1 MPDELKKFLSNE
13 LEELRKNKI
22 RAGALVACVVFLLIY
37 CIMDDSRDEE
47 ISLNEPPI
55 TDAPPVTKDLPA
67 KPLPVTKNSDGVTLV
82 MGATADAL
90 IVADPFAGE
99 DKPTPAPPAKSS
111 APVAPAAPT
120 GIKPPPTSKPQ
131 EIILTGTAI
140 SGERK
145 TAMFLRGKETIFL
158 SIGEQIDGRQIVD
171 ITPDFVTFAD
181 SSRIYVQN

>member
-1 MPDELKKFLSNE
+1 MPDELKKFLSRE
-13 LEELRKNKI
+13 LEELRQNKI

-37 CIMDDSRDEE
+37 CVMDDSSRNEE
-47 ISLNEPPI
+47 ISLNEPTV

-82 MGATADAL
+82 MGANADAL
-90 IVADPFAGE
+90 TVADPFAGE
-99 DKPTPAPPAKSS
+99 DKPTPAPPTKIS
-111 APVAPAAPT
+111 APVAPI
-120 GIKPPPTSKPQ
+120 GIKPPPMPKPQ
-131 EIILTGTAI
+131 EKIILTGTAI

-158 SIGEQIDGRQIVD
+158 SIGDQIDGRQIVD

-181 SSRIYVQN
+181 GSRMYVQN